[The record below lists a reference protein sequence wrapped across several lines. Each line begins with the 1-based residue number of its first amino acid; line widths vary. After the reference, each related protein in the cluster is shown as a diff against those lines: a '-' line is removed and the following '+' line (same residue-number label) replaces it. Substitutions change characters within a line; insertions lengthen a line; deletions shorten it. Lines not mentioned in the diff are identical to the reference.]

1 MSIPMIDVISS
12 MDKTILFFIHDTF
25 HFIVLDKI
33 MIVYSLL
40 GNDGLIWVVPAVI
53 LAMSKKTRPEGLM
66 ILAAL
71 VLCTIIGDGILKPLI
86 HRPRPYADFP
96 GTLLLIQRPVTFSFP
111 SGHTASSFAGAYV
124 YSRYF
129 RKFSLLFW
137 FTAGIISFSRL
148 YLFMH
153 YPTDILAG
161 IIIGLFCGRI
171 IICVFGKIIKKGI
184 ADP

>member
-1 MSIPMIDVISS
+1 MSIPMINVISS
-12 MDKTILFFIHDTF
+12 IDKTILFFIQDTF

-33 MIVYSLL
+33 MLTCSLL
-40 GNDGLIWVVPAVI
+40 GNDGLIWAVPAVI
-53 LAMSKKTRPEGLM
+53 LVMVKKTRPEGLM

-71 VLCTIIGDGILKPLI
+71 ILCTIIGDGILKPLI
-86 HRPRPYADFP
+86 HRPRPYTDFP
-96 GTLLLIQRPVTFSFP
+96 GTLLLMQRPVTFSFP

-124 YSRYF
+124 LSRYF

-161 IIIGLFCGRI
+161 IVIGLACGRI
-171 IICVFGKIIKKGI
+171 IVCLFGKNIMKGI